1 MKVTELIQEGTEI
14 YYSKIHGGCPKIHTR
29 I

>member
-1 MKVTELIQEGTEI
+1 MRITDLIQEGMEI
-14 YYSKIHGGCPKIHTR
+14 YYSKIHAGCPKIHTR